1 MNTKQTILLVAACGL
16 VATGKLCAAEAT
28 ANWTKHCFACHAA
41 DGSGSTR
48 MGRQS
53 GAKDYRDAKVQA
65 EMKDEAA
72 LKAVKD
78 GIQAKGKEVMK
89 AYKDKLSEDEMKA
102 LIAHMRTFKK

>member
-1 MNTKQTILLVAACGL
+1 MKTNALLLATATLLAVAPL
-16 VATGKLCAAEAT
+16 RAADAP
-28 ANWTKHCFACHAA
+28 ANWTKHCASCHAA

-65 EMKDEAA
+65 EMKDDTA
-72 LKAVKD
+72 LKALKD
-78 GIQAKGKEVMK
+78 GVQAKGKEVMK
-89 AYKDKLSEDEMKA
+89 PFKDKLSEDEMKA

>member
-1 MNTKQTILLVAACGL
+1 MNTNKTLLFLAACGL
-16 VATGKLCAAEAT
+16 AAVSDLRAADAP
-28 ANWTKHCFACHAA
+28 ANWTKHCAACHAA

-48 MGRQS
+48 MGRQA

-65 EMKDEAA
+65 EMKDDAA
-72 LKAVKD
+72 LKALKD

-89 AYKDKLSEDEMKA
+89 PFKDKLTEDELKA